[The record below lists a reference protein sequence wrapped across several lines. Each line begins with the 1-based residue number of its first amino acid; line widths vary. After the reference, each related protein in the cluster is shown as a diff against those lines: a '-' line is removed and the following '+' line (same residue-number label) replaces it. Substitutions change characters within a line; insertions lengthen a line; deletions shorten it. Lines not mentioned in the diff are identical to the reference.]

1 MISGLTSFRK
11 KSLRVL
17 MYHSISGTS
26 QRDDLTVDA
35 DQLEAQFRY
44 LRTHGYSTLLFSD
57 LIAAMEGKAPL
68 PEKAVLITFDDGF
81 RNNYEIA
88 YPLARQYRI
97 RINLFV
103 VPAFIHKG
111 EYNGLPCLTVED
123 IRKMDPDL
131 VEIGLHSFDHRSY
144 ADLSPFRLAADV
156 ELSMTALNAMD
167 IPYQPCLAY
176 PFGAYPRRKGLDQS
190 RLFEILEEKGIS
202 LAFRIGNRINRF
214 PLRNRFLVQR
224 LDITGHDT
232 LQSFRWS
239 LLYGKKWTRLITPLL
254 KDHTVHSPLTQP
266 EIHG

>member
-1 MISGLTSFRK
+1 MITRLIPFRK

-17 MYHSISGTS
+17 MYHSISGTG
-26 QRDDLTVDA
+26 QRDDLTVGA

-44 LRTHGYSTLLFSD
+44 LRTHGYSTILLSE
-57 LIAAMEGKAPL
+57 LIAAIEGKTAL
-68 PEKAVLITFDDGF
+68 PEKPVLVTFDDGF
-81 RNNYEIA
+81 RDNYEIA
-88 YPLARQYRI
+88 YPLACQYRV

-111 EYNGLPCLTVED
+111 EYRGIPCLTAED

-144 ADLSPFRLAADV
+144 DGLSPFRVAADV
-156 ELSMTALNAMD
+156 ELSIKTLDTMD
-167 IPYQPCLAY
+167 IAYQPCLAY
-176 PFGAYPRRKGLDQS
+176 PFGAFPRRKGLDQS
-190 RLFEILEEKGIS
+190 SLFEILEDKGIC

-239 LLYGKKWTRLITPLL
+239 LIYGKKWTRLISSLF
-254 KDHTVHSPLTQP
+254 KDRAA
-266 EIHG
+266 I

>member
-1 MISGLTSFRK
+1 MITGLIPFRK
-11 KSLRVL
+11 GSLRVL
-17 MYHSISGTS
+17 MYHSISGTG
-26 QRDDLTVDA
+26 QRDGLTVSA

-44 LRTHGYSTLLFSD
+44 LRTHGYSTILLSD
-57 LIAAMEGKAPL
+57 LVAAMEGKTPL

-81 RNNYEIA
+81 RDNYEIA
-88 YPLARQYRI
+88 YPLACQYRV

-103 VPAFIHKG
+103 VPAFIQKG
-111 EYNGLPCLTVED
+111 EYRGIPCLTAED
-123 IRKMDPDL
+123 IHKMDPAL

-144 ADLSPFRLAADV
+144 AELSPFRLAADV
-156 ELSMTALNAMD
+156 ELSMTMLNGMD

-190 RLFEILEEKGIS
+190 RLFEILEDKGIF

-214 PLRNRFLVQR
+214 PLRNRFLIQR

-239 LLYGKKWTRLITPLL
+239 LIYGKKWVRLIAPLFKDRKVSLVSRKFKTTP
-254 KDHTVHSPLTQP
+254 
-266 EIHG
+266 

>member
-1 MISGLTSFRK
+1 
-11 KSLRVL
+11 
-17 MYHSISGTS
+17 MYHSISGTG
-26 QRDDLTVDA
+26 QRDGLTVDA
-35 DQLEAQFRY
+35 GQLEAQFCY
-44 LRTHGYSTLLFSD
+44 LRTHGYTTILFSD
-57 LIAAMEGKAPL
+57 LIAAMEGERPL

-88 YPLARQYRI
+88 YPLARQYCI

-111 EYNGLPCLTVED
+111 EYNGIPCLTAKD
-123 IRKMDPDL
+123 IQDMNPDL

-144 ADLSPFRLAADV
+144 AGLSAFRLAADI
-156 ELSMTALNAMD
+156 ELSMEALKAMD

-190 RLFEILEEKGIS
+190 RLFEILEDKGIS

-224 LDITGHDT
+224 LDITGYDS
-232 LQSFRWS
+232 LKSFRWS
-239 LLYGKKWTRLITPLL
+239 LIYGKKWTRLIAPLL
-254 KDHTVHSPLTQP
+254 RDGKTHAPLAQP
-266 EIHG
+266 EIYG